1 MNTLAQICVGSV
13 WDFTSNHFPL
23 GKQPL
28 FPSLFFLLFTQQDSQ
43 NTIFCCRKISINL
56 FSMEFCELR
65 WYKGGC
71 YFDAI
76 HSTERYFIL
85 CKIESIN
92 QIMEKLSICKF
103 FQAFWSHFWF
113 NTSSRKKHVYLQD
126 TATLIE
132 VIPVFVEYR
141 ERRSIQKWLISKVSV
156 GHLRTNMYSTR
167 LYRPKLAWN
176 TWRLPLWFNTYSVQF
191 TKSCLYY

>member
-113 NTSSRKKHVYLQD
+113 NTSSRKKTCIFARYCNTDGSD
-126 TATLIE
+126 TC
-132 VIPVFVEYR
+132 FC
-141 ERRSIQKWLISKVSV
+141 WVS
-156 GHLRTNMYSTR
+156 GEKKYSEMA
-167 LYRPKLAWN
+167 Y
-176 TWRLPLWFNTYSVQF
+176 F
-191 TKSCLYY
+191 KSLSWTFKN